1 MSRLK
6 ALLRPRNLLIAAI
19 GLFVLIQLVPVW
31 LFQRNPPVR
40 AEPTWT
46 DPAALAVAQRAC
58 FDCHSNETVWPLYSR
73 VAPVSW
79 LVTYDVREGR
89 EELNFSR
96 WDLLDAEDVGEVG
109 EEIAEVFEE
118 GEMPPRIYTLMHPEA
133 VLTEAEQQLLIDQ
146 FSR

>member
-31 LFQRNPPVR
+31 LLQNNPPVR

-46 DPAALAVAQRAC
+46 DPAALAVARRAC
-58 FDCHSNETVWPLYSR
+58 FDCHSNETIWPLYSR

-96 WDLLDAEDVGEVG
+96 WDVLSPRKLANLG